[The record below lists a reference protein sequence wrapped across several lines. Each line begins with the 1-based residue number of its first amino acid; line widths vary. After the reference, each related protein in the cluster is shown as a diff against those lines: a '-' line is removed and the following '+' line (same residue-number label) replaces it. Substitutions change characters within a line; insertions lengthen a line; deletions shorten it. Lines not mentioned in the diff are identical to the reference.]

1 MDEKGLL
8 FLTAKITVV
17 DISNSRDIASI
28 AMKAV
33 EKKKL
38 GVRNGSVI
46 SASKGGEII
55 DSESSEEDERG
66 GIELLDTFKH
76 FVKALDVNK
85 P

>member
-33 EKKKL
+33 EKKKA
-38 GVRNGSVI
+38 VTKGSTL
-46 SASKGGEII
+46 S
-55 DSESSEEDERG
+55 
-66 GIELLDTFKH
+66 
-76 FVKALDVNK
+76 VKSGS
-85 P
+85 